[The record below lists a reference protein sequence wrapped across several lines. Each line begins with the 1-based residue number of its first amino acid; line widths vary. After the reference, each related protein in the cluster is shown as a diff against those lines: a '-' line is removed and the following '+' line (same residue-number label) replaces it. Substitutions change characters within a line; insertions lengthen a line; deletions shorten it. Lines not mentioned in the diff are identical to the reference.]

1 MNTNFNPARVIQT
14 HYKEVPAHPVNGPK
28 HWEVYGRNVP
38 GAQGDVLL
46 GSDPSLAVAVSKAS
60 AYISEHHKGYQL

>member
-14 HYKEVPAHPVNGPK
+14 HYKELPAHPINGPK

-38 GAQGDVLL
+38 GAQGDVLVGSAQSL
-46 GSDPSLAVAVSKAS
+46 GDALHNASKHIQE
-60 AYISEHHKGYQL
+60 AYPGYTL

>member
-14 HYKEVPAHPVNGPK
+14 HYKEVPAHPINGPK

-38 GAQGDVLL
+38 NAQGDVLL
-46 GSDPSLAVAVSKAS
+46 GSDPSLGEALSKAS
-60 AYISEHHKGYQL
+60 LYIREHHKGYRL

>member
-14 HYKEVPAHPVNGPK
+14 HYTELPAHPINGPK

-46 GSDPSLAVAVSKAS
+46 GSDPSLGEALHKAS
-60 AYISEHHKGYQL
+60 KYVKDNHPGYTL